1 MKIIVFL
8 SGWVLVLQ
16 QAAATDLTWV
26 DASSLCQALRC
37 LAQCHNDF

>member
-8 SGWVLVLQ
+8 SGWILVLQ
-16 QAAATDLTWV
+16 QATATDLTWV
-26 DASSLCQALRC
+26 AASSLCQARRG